1 MSIEMLDEP
10 DTTALTVQHR
20 AAMALNSTK
29 TESDLRALAVK
40 NAHIQQVVDK
50 AGRQQA
56 HGAAMELK
64 TARTDIEKLSKSTRE
79 DAVQFGKAC
88 IAEEKRLIAIIQPEE
103 TRLLG
108 IRDDFDQVQERIK
121 REEEARERARITAIH
136 ERIAEIRN
144 FSTLAAQCRTS
155 FRIQEL
161 LDKLM
166 GMELISFEE
175 FEDEATAV
183 HLATV
188 SGVKFMLEE
197 KQSEE
202 IERAHAKA
210 EAEAL
215 AAQLAADRI
224 EQAKAAAALAAD
236 RAILEKER
244 AELAAAKVQQA
255 AIQMRD
261 ERAERE
267 AKELAAYQA
276 AINAAPVVDAEIVP
290 VEMVNVMGMTVERS
304 IVEDTQFFKQ
314 HIALKTEPEK
324 TRPTDVEI
332 IEVLAAHF
340 RVHIGHVVEW
350 LADMDPQAVE
360 AHFNAEYA

>member
-1 MSIEMLDEP
+1 MSESLATLPPEARAQV
-10 DTTALTVQHR
+10 ALSSSQ
-20 AAMALNSTK
+20 
-29 TESDLRALAVK
+29 TEIDLRALAIK
-40 NAHIQQVVDK
+40 NVTITQVVDK
-50 AGRQQA
+50 VGREQC
-56 HGAAMELK
+56 HSAAMEIK
-64 TARTDIEKLSKSTRE
+64 RARVAIEKTGKDARDDATKFSK
-79 DAVQFGKAC
+79 AV
-88 IAEEKRLIAIIQPEE
+88 IAEEKRLIAIVEAEE
-103 TRLLG
+103 TRLISL
-108 IRDDFDQVQERIK
+108 RDDWDQVQERIK

-244 AELAAAKVQQA
+244 AELAAFKAASQKAIEDAKP
-255 AIQMRD
+255 
-261 ERAERE
+261 
-267 AKELAAYQA
+267 K
-276 AINAAPVVDAEIVP
+276 AAPVDEYEQKLQAFAAVVGPIANALATPIE
-290 VEMVNVMGMTVERS
+290 ERVS
-304 IVEDTQFFKQ
+304 PALLEQFN
-314 HIALKTEPEK
+314 KTYAPRAPAA
-324 TRPTDVEI
+324 RPTDVEI

-340 RVHIGHVVEW
+340 RVHVGQVVEW
-350 LADMDPQAVE
+350 LASMDPQAVE

>member
-1 MSIEMLDEP
+1 MSESLATLPPEARAQV
-10 DTTALTVQHR
+10 ALSSSQ
-20 AAMALNSTK
+20 
-29 TESDLRALAVK
+29 TEIDLRALAIK
-40 NAHIQQVVDK
+40 NVTITQVVDK
-50 AGRQQA
+50 VGREQC
-56 HGAAMELK
+56 HSAAMEIK
-64 TARTDIEKLSKSTRE
+64 RARVAIEKTGKDARDDATKFSK
-79 DAVQFGKAC
+79 AV
-88 IAEEKRLIAIIQPEE
+88 IAEEKRLIAIVEAEE
-103 TRLLG
+103 TRLISL
-108 IRDDFDQVQERIK
+108 RDDWDQVQERIK

-340 RVHIGHVVEW
+340 RVHVGQVVEW

>member
-224 EQAKAAAALAAD
+224 ERAKSAAALAAD

-244 AELAAAKVQQA
+244 AELAAFKAASQKAIEDAKP
-255 AIQMRD
+255 
-261 ERAERE
+261 
-267 AKELAAYQA
+267 K
-276 AINAAPVVDAEIVP
+276 AAPVDEYEQKLQAFAAVVGPIANALATPIE
-290 VEMVNVMGMTVERS
+290 ERVS
-304 IVEDTQFFKQ
+304 PALLEQFN
-314 HIALKTEPEK
+314 KTYAPRAPAA
-324 TRPTDVEI
+324 RPTDVEI

-340 RVHIGHVVEW
+340 RVHVGQVVEW

>member
-1 MSIEMLDEP
+1 MSESLATLPPEARAQV
-10 DTTALTVQHR
+10 ALSSSQ
-20 AAMALNSTK
+20 
-29 TESDLRALAVK
+29 TEIDLRALAIK
-40 NAHIQQVVDK
+40 NVTITQVVDK
-50 AGRQQA
+50 VGREQC
-56 HGAAMELK
+56 HSAAMEIK
-64 TARTDIEKLSKSTRE
+64 RARVAIEKTGKDARDDATKFSK
-79 DAVQFGKAC
+79 AV
-88 IAEEKRLIAIIQPEE
+88 IAEEKRLIAIVEAEE
-103 TRLLG
+103 TRLISL
-108 IRDDFDQVQERIK
+108 RDDWDQVQERIK

-183 HLATV
+183 HLTTV

-224 EQAKAAAALAAD
+224 ERAKSAAALAAD

-244 AELAAAKVQQA
+244 AELAAFKAASQKAIEDAKP
-255 AIQMRD
+255 
-261 ERAERE
+261 
-267 AKELAAYQA
+267 K
-276 AINAAPVVDAEIVP
+276 AAPVDEYEQKLQAFAAVVGPIANALATPIE
-290 VEMVNVMGMTVERS
+290 ERVS
-304 IVEDTQFFKQ
+304 PALLEQFN
-314 HIALKTEPEK
+314 KTYAPRAPAA
-324 TRPTDVEI
+324 RPTDVEI

-340 RVHIGHVVEW
+340 RVHVGQVVEW